1 MMNQFAAAEAMAHF
15 SVPSKEDVL
24 MAIDVFSERV
34 ISLKEAT
41 RLLPKTSGNRT
52 LHYNT
57 MFCRI
62 LGGLRAKDGSWCGW
76 KA

>member
-1 MMNQFAAAEAMAHF
+1 
-15 SVPSKEDVL
+15 